1 MLIEH
6 LGKEIRHVAK
16 KIKHEIDYRTMT
28 LGITGYQSRIIRYI
42 LDKSQDQ
49 EVFQKDIEEEF
60 KIKRSSVT
68 SVLQTMEK
76 NGLIQRISVKQDARL
91 KKIILTDKALQLS
104 NQCNEIIYQ
113 FENDLQKNL
122 TPEELA
128 SFMNVLQKLN
138 QNLDG

>member
-1 MLIEH
+1 MIEH
-6 LGKEIRHVAK
+6 LGKEIRHIAN
-16 KIKHEIDYRTMT
+16 KIKHEVDYRTT
-28 LGITGYQSRIIRYI
+28 ALGITGYQSRIIRYI
-42 LDKSQDQ
+42 LDKSQNQ

-76 NGLIQRISVKQDARL
+76 NGLIKRVSVKQDARL

-113 FENDLQKNL
+113 FENDLQKDL
-122 TPEELA
+122 SSEELNT
-128 SFMNVLQKLN
+128 FMNVLQKLN